1 MAAAAADV
9 DNAENVVLEGENTLD
24 CAIAADF
31 VDEGVGA
38 TVTNSKMRRMN
49 FKPWA
54 DAINNVLAALRANK
68 LMEISYTP
76 EGASFLGST
85 RNLRAKNDAVDEIE
99 CHVVQLTVQDQQ
111 VQVLGVIELAVPRLV
126 STRAVGNTEIHQ
138 IYMQAAYLNGL
149 CTLDGPTMFKPHP
162 GHPLPARFKTQSYVI
177 WKDLEMGHERAT
189 IMDDG
194 EQCHQIRSFT
204 ATD

>member
-54 DAINNVLAALRANK
+54 DAINNVLAALRANE

-85 RNLRAKNDAVDEIE
+85 RNLRVKDTVDEIE

-111 VQVLGVIELAVPRLV
+111 VQVLGVIELAMPQLV
-126 STRAVGNTEIHQ
+126 STQAVGN
-138 IYMQAAYLNGL
+138 
-149 CTLDGPTMFKPHP
+149 
-162 GHPLPARFKTQSYVI
+162 
-177 WKDLEMGHERAT
+177 
-189 IMDDG
+189 
-194 EQCHQIRSFT
+194 
-204 ATD
+204 